1 MTRRVGLY
9 LFPSVEVLDF
19 AGPYE
24 VFTAAS
30 RVYSREHP
38 DGVVPFEVV
47 TLAETLIPVK
57 ARAGLV
63 VTPDYTLQDHPPLDV
78 LLVPGGVVTDEL
90 NKPHLIDWLIRTDAH
105 TELTA
110 SVCTGAFLLAEAGL
124 LDGKKATTH
133 WEDVADLRRDFPQIK
148 VQENVRWVDE
158 GKHITS
164 GGVAAGIDMSLHI
177 VRRLAGE
184 SLAVKTARQIDV
196 PWQDSPD

>member
-9 LFPSVEVLDF
+9 LFPQVEILDF

-38 DGVVPFEVV
+38 DGAAPFEVV
-47 TLAETLIPVK
+47 TLAETLAPVR

-63 VTPDYTLQDHPPLDV
+63 VTPDYTLENHPPLDV

-90 NKPHLIDWLIRTDAH
+90 NKPHLIDWLVRTDVD
-105 TELTA
+105 TGLTA
-110 SVCTGAFLLAEAGL
+110 SVCTGALLLARAGL
-124 LDGKKATTH
+124 LDGKNATTH
-133 WEDVADLRRDFPQIK
+133 WEDVEDLRRRFPGVH
-148 VQENVRWVDE
+148 VQKDVRWVDE

-164 GGVAAGIDMSLHI
+164 AGVAAGIDMSLHI

-184 SLAVKTARQIDV
+184 ALAIKTARQIDV